1 MFMCIYSMIIPK
13 HLGDLVETPPLP
25 MEIFEAIHNFSLY
38 LILDDVH
45 DLGRGQYYERI
56 DHFYHGR
63 KSPDHPSVLHHW
75 QLGLAGLLVSQVGS
89 LLTKGLELYSDYKKI
104 ESGDLRDMD
113 PNIIDLLEEENT
125 EVIPL
130 EEYKDE
136 VQMKTQSL
144 KTDHHYSQ
152 ESHPSYEDDYSLK
165 APEVSGLPFF

>member
-89 LLTKGLELYSDYKKI
+89 LLTKGLELYSD
-104 ESGDLRDMD
+104 
-113 PNIIDLLEEENT
+113 
-125 EVIPL
+125 
-130 EEYKDE
+130 
-136 VQMKTQSL
+136 SL
-144 KTDHHYSQ
+144 KTDHHYAQ